1 MNRIDKLVLL
11 WDRTREGEEKAFAEL
26 HQILYPGLF
35 SYAEKMVKSEDIA
48 DDLLQDLFIKF
59 WQNKIKIGEISNV
72 KSYFY
77 RSVRTT
83 VLNHIKSS
91 QLKSSK
97 LMLMPEPEMEF
108 SAEELIISSEQD
120 SHLYGMMVSALNEL
134 PSKQREIIHMRF
146 YQDLEYQQ
154 IAEITG
160 IKYQSVIN
168 HVYRA
173 IQVLRQTT
181 ELAQVYAV

>member
-1 MNRIDKLVLL
+1 MNKIDKLVLL
-11 WDRTREGEEKAFAEL
+11 WNRTREGDEKAFAEL

-59 WQNKIKIGEISNV
+59 WQNKIRIGEISNV
-72 KSYFY
+72 RSYFY

-83 VLNHIKSS
+83 VVNHIKSS

-97 LMLMPEPEMEF
+97 LLLMPEPEMEF
-108 SAEELIISSEQD
+108 STEEFIISSEQD
-120 SHLYGMMVSALNEL
+120 SRLHGVMVSALNEL
-134 PSKQREIIHMRF
+134 PPKQREIIHMRF
-146 YQDLEYQQ
+146 YQDLEYPQ

-181 ELAQVYAV
+181 ELAEVYLV